1 ALVLARAARLDE
13 AIAADRNVVWR
24 SLGDGWFEGWEPRL
38 DAATAGLDLRD
49 ATVDGR
55 QCPELGHW
63 LVVEQADQL
72 AGVGLDPEAS
82 RVALEAALS
91 QLDAPATGAALVRA
105 LEADLGLAC
114 SAPLINLLHAGPH
127 LLALETLDERLIHA
141 PELSASM
148 QLQLHAEIAAAH
160 GAGDRALLRSTS
172 AAAESVDPRAVWAR
186 AATAG
191 RSFGAREYTLEAL
204 RQVILHSDGLDD
216 PAARREMLLIRLRDV
231 DRDEILRDGDRKAI
245 EAIRRAVVE
254 YLDEA
259 PRSRRWSRLDE
270 LLWAL
275 AREPRADA
283 LAWTR
288 LRELLEPIVDEQV
301 ADRHREALAA
311 LAAME
316 SGTASAATS
325 HGGPVDATTLAVRPE
340 LAQLGDT
347 DAICEQAIAS
357 LDGQRLLGA
366 AIACGPRTR
375 AEAFARL
382 VEVAGEA
389 RAEVRAR
396 ILAGPIVAEI
406 DPERPGVLHAVPAW
420 TREGLGLRVAF
431 DLPLDPVWITD

>member
-1 ALVLARAARLDE
+1 
-13 AIAADRNVVWR
+13 
-24 SLGDGWFEGWEPRL
+24 
-38 DAATAGLDLRD
+38 
-49 ATVDGR
+49 
-55 QCPELGHW
+55 
-63 LVVEQADQL
+63 
-72 AGVGLDPEAS
+72 
-82 RVALEAALS
+82 
-91 QLDAPATGAALVRA
+91 
-105 LEADLGLAC
+105 
-114 SAPLINLLHAGPH
+114 
-127 LLALETLDERLIHA
+127 
-141 PELSASM
+141 
-148 QLQLHAEIAAAH
+148 
-160 GAGDRALLRSTS
+160 
-172 AAAESVDPRAVWAR
+172 
-186 AATAG
+186 
-191 RSFGAREYTLEAL
+191 
-204 RQVILHSDGLDD
+204 
-216 PAARREMLLIRLRDV
+216 MLLIRLRDV